1 MEQHAQRRE
10 PPIIAYLGPVG
21 TFTEQA
27 LFTQTDLADAQLLR
41 LNNMAEVL
49 RTTARGDAD
58 YGFVA
63 IENAIEGTVNIALD
77 TLAFDLDLSI
87 QREVVLPIQMN
98 LMGIAGADLANAEL
112 VMSHPVATAQCRV
125 WLDNHMAGVRTE
137 VASSTA
143 EAARLV
149 AEAGDAATVAIA
161 PARSAEVYD
170 LEILAPHIE
179 DHSENQTRF
188 LLVAASGVPAPTGH
202 DKTSIVIHQR
212 EDRPGS
218 LVGILQEFAGRSINL
233 STLVSRPAKTRLGEY
248 AFIIDMEGHIADEV
262 VGDTLR
268 DIQMKHGEVKVLG
281 SYPALGEGDGSRN
294 EAAQAWDAADNWLKS
309 VRSQIIEGQIDG

>member
-1 MEQHAQRRE
+1 MEEHAQRRE
-10 PPIIAYLGPVG
+10 PPIVAYLGPVG

-27 LFTQTDLADAQLLR
+27 LYTQPDLAKGELLQ

-49 RTTARGDAD
+49 RTVHRGEAD
-58 YGFVA
+58 FGFVA

-77 TLAFDLDLSI
+77 TLAFDLNLSI

-98 LMGIAGADLANAEL
+98 LMGLAGTDMSNVAL

-125 WLDNHMAGVRTE
+125 WLDKNLPGIRTE

-149 AEAGDAATVAIA
+149 AEVGEAATVAIA
-161 PARSAEVYD
+161 PARSAEVYG

-179 DHSENQTRF
+179 DHPENQTRF
-188 LLVAASGVPAPTGH
+188 LLVAASGIPAPTGH

-218 LVGILQEFAGRSINL
+218 LVGILQEFASRRINL

-248 AFIIDMEGHIADEV
+248 AFIIDMEGHVADEV
-262 VGDTLR
+262 IGDTLR
-268 DIQMKHGEVKVLG
+268 DIQMKHGDVKVLG
-281 SYPALGEGDGSRN
+281 SYPALGEGDDSRN
-294 EAAQAWDAADNWLKS
+294 EAAQAWTDADNWLQT
-309 VRSQIIEGQIDG
+309 VRNQISN

>member
-1 MEQHAQRRE
+1 MNRDAQAK
-10 PPIIAYLGPVG
+10 PSSSIAYLGPVG

-27 LFTQTDLADAQLLR
+27 LFSQPDLAAGQHHQM
-41 LNNMAEVL
+41 NNMAEVL
-49 RTTARGDAD
+49 RSTARGDVD
-58 YGFVA
+58 FGFVA

-77 TLAFDLDLSI
+77 TLAFDLELSI

-98 LMGIAGADLANAEL
+98 LMGVAGTSVSDLEL
-112 VMSHPVATAQCRV
+112 VLSHHVATAQCRV
-125 WLDNHMAGVRTE
+125 WLDANLPGVPSE

-149 AEAGDAATVAIA
+149 AEAGDRTTAAIA
-161 PARSAEVYD
+161 PARSAEVYG
-170 LEILAPHIE
+170 LEILAAHIE
-179 DHSENQTRF
+179 DHPENQTRF
-188 LLVAASGVPAPTGH
+188 LLVSAEGIPAPTGH

-218 LVGILQEFAGRSINL
+218 LVGILQEFASRHVNL

-262 VGDTLR
+262 VGDALR
-268 DIQMKHGEVKVLG
+268 DIQMKHGDVKVLG
-281 SYPALGEGDGSRN
+281 SYPALGESDGARS
-294 EAAQAWDAADNWLKS
+294 EAAQAWTDADNWLQS
-309 VRSQIIEGQIDG
+309 VRGEIS

>member
-1 MEQHAQRRE
+1 MNEHAQRRE
-10 PPIIAYLGPVG
+10 PPIVAYLGPVG

-27 LFTQTDLADAQLLR
+27 LFTQTDLADAQLLQ

-49 RTTARGDAD
+49 RTADRGDAD

-63 IENAIEGTVNIALD
+63 IENAIEGTVNVALD
-77 TLAFDLDLSI
+77 TLAFDLNLSI

-98 LMGIAGADLANAEL
+98 LMGLPGSKLADAEL
-112 VMSHPVATAQCRV
+112 VLSHPVATAQCRV
-125 WLDNHMAGVRTE
+125 WLDKHLEGIGTE

-149 AEAGDAATVAIA
+149 AEAGDTSTVAVA
-161 PARSAEVYD
+161 PARSAEVYG
-170 LEILAPHIE
+170 LEILAPNIE

-188 LLVAASGVPAPTGH
+188 LLVAASGIPAPTGH

-212 EDRPGS
+212 ENRPGS

-248 AFIIDMEGHIADEV
+248 AFIIDLEGHVADEV

-268 DIQMKHGEVKVLG
+268 DIQMKHGDVKVLG
-281 SYPALGEGDGSRN
+281 SYPALGESDGSRN
-294 EAAQAWDAADNWLKS
+294 EAAQAWADADNWLQS
-309 VRSQIIEGQIDG
+309 VRNKITN

>member
-1 MEQHAQRRE
+1 MEEHAQRSE
-10 PPIIAYLGPVG
+10 PPIVAYLGPVG

-27 LFTQTDLADAQLLR
+27 LFTQTDLAGAQLLQ

-49 RTTARGDAD
+49 RSTARGEAD
-58 YGFVA
+58 FGFVA

-87 QREVVLPIQMN
+87 QSEVVLPIQMN
-98 LMGIAGADLANAEL
+98 LMGLPGTDLSKVEL
-112 VMSHPVATAQCRV
+112 VVSHPVATAQCRIWV
-125 WLDNHMAGVRTE
+125 DENMPGVRTE

-149 AEAGDAATVAIA
+149 AEAGDTSMVAIA
-161 PARSAEVYD
+161 PKRSAEVYELD
-170 LEILAPHIE
+170 IFVAHIE
-179 DHSENQTRF
+179 DNSENQTRF
-188 LLVAASGVPAPTGH
+188 LLVSAEGIPEPTGH

-212 EDRPGS
+212 ENHPGS
-218 LVGILQEFAGRSINL
+218 LVGILQEFASRSINL

-248 AFIIDMEGHIADEV
+248 AFIIDMEGHVADEV

-268 DIQMKHGEVKVLG
+268 DIQMKHGDVKVLG

-294 EAAQAWDAADNWLKS
+294 EAAEAWTEADNWLKAI
-309 VRSQIIEGQIDG
+309 RQQITR